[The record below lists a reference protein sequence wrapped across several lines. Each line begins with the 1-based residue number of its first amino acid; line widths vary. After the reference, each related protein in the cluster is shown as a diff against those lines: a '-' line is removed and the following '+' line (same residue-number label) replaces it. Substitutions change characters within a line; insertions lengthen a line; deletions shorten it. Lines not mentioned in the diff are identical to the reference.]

1 MLLSQKTA
9 ASEPPD
15 IMVYKKKKLDY
26 GIKTQDNF
34 EEGEERYRF
43 DISS

>member
-34 EEGEERYRF
+34 EEGEESYRF